1 VSSIPVAL
9 DTSNRTWEAY
19 GNVYWPKHILID
31 HNSFI
36 RYEHAGYGTIEEFEK
51 AVVELLEEAGYKPIE
66 DVDSENRNDEIFD
79 MYGMHFHGI
88 AHEICIG
95 YSRLRRFG
103 NNQTMKPN
111 EPNIHL
117 PFWKMDMGTRRSNT
131 LSWR

>member
-1 VSSIPVAL
+1 MGSLWQYVL
-9 DTSNRTWEAY
+9 
-19 GNVYWPKHILID
+19 PKHILID

-36 RYEHAGYGTIEEFEK
+36 RYEHVGYGTIEEFEK
-51 AVVELLEEAGYKPIE
+51 AVVELLEEAGYKPTE
-66 DVDSENRNDEIFD
+66 DVDSENPNDEIFD

-88 AHEICIG
+88 APEICIG

-111 EPNIHL
+111 EPNMAIDPGSYGKCGL
-117 PFWKMDMGTRRSNT
+117 PFWKMDMGTRRSKT